1 MGIKNLYKYILEN
14 DLEKDVDISKLKNKI
29 IAIDISILLYQVVIS
44 TRSRCGA
51 DHLSPS
57 GEISTHVLGLFNKT
71 INLIKKRIIP
81 VYVFDGKPPDIKRK
95 TLDMRKDIRKKAME
109 KLKNTTDEK
118 ERIKYLKRS
127 VSICRKQLNECRKL
141 LDIMGIPY
149 IDAPQEA
156 DSQCSY
162 LARNGMVDGVLTED
176 MDIFTFG
183 SPIIYKNLYS
193 IKKAPK
199 IIHLKNI
206 LNKTQ
211 LNYNQFI
218 EWCCLLGS
226 DYCKGIIDLKYFD
239 ILDLYKQTKDFDA
252 VITHCTKNNIRC
264 CSANDYR
271 KVYKYFNNPI
281 IKKVKNRDLLY
292 KKCDMDQLEY
302 FLVKKFGFSKPK
314 LLKKLYYLK
323 ERNKYI
329 KIKNNNL

>member
-14 DLEKDVDISKLKNKI
+14 DLEKEINISELKNKI

-44 TRSRCGA
+44 TRSKCGI

-57 GEISTHVLGLFNKT
+57 GEISTHILGLFNKT

-81 VYVFDGKPPDIKRK
+81 VYVFDGKPPDIKKR
-95 TLDMRKDIRKKAME
+95 TLDMRKDIRAKAME

-127 VSICRKQLNECRKL
+127 VSINRKQLDECRQL

-149 IDAPQEA
+149 INAPQEA

-162 LARNGMVDGVLTED
+162 LAKNGMVDGVLTED

-193 IKKAPK
+193 SKKPPK
-199 IIHLKNI
+199 KINLTEI
-206 LNKTQ
+206 LNETGLKF
-211 LNYNQFI
+211 NEFI

-239 ILDLYKQTKDFDA
+239 ILDLYKQSKDFDA
-252 VITHCTKNNIRC
+252 VISHCTNNNIRC

-271 KVYKYFNNPI
+271 EVYRYFNNPD
-281 IKKVKNRDLLY
+281 IKEVKNRDLLY
-292 KKCDMDQLEY
+292 RKCNMNKLEH
-302 FLVKKFGFSKPK
+302 FLVNKFGFSKTR
-314 LLKKLYYLK
+314 LLKKFHYLK

-329 KIKNNNL
+329 KISNNN

>member
-14 DLEKDVDISKLKNKI
+14 NLEKELDISELKNKI

-44 TRSRCGA
+44 TRSKCGA

-57 GEISTHVLGLFNKT
+57 GEISTHILGLFNKT

-81 VYVFDGKPPDIKRK
+81 VYVFDGKPPDIKKR
-95 TLDMRKDIRKKAME
+95 TLDMRKDIRAKAIE

-127 VSICRKQLNECRKL
+127 VSISKKQLDECRKL

-162 LARNGMVDGVLTED
+162 LAKNGMVDGVLTED

-193 IKKAPK
+193 AKKSPK
-199 IIHLKNI
+199 IIELKEI
-206 LNKTQ
+206 LNKTE
-211 LNYNQFI
+211 LNFNEFI

-239 ILDLYKQTKDFDA
+239 ILDLYKKNKDFDA
-252 VITHCTKNNIRC
+252 IINYCMNNNIRC
-264 CSANDYR
+264 CGVNDYQS
-271 KVYKYFNNPI
+271 VCNYFHKPD
-281 IKKVKNRDLLY
+281 IKEVRNRDLLY
-292 KKCDMDQLEY
+292 KKCDIIRLENY
-302 FLVKKFGFSKPK
+302 LVKKFGFSKTR
-314 LLKKLYYLK
+314 LLKKFHYLK

-329 KIKNNNL
+329 KISNNN

>member
-14 DLEKDVDISKLKNKI
+14 DLEKEINISELKNKI

-44 TRSRCGA
+44 TRSKCGA

-57 GEISTHVLGLFNKT
+57 GEISTHILGLFNKT

-81 VYVFDGKPPDIKRK
+81 VYVFDGKPPDIKKR
-95 TLDMRKDIRKKAME
+95 TLDMRKDIRAKAIE

-127 VSICRKQLNECRKL
+127 VSISKKQLDECRRL

-162 LARNGMVDGVLTED
+162 LAKNGMVDGVLTED

-183 SPIIYKNLYS
+183 SPVIYKNLYS
-193 IKKAPK
+193 AKKPPK
-199 IIHLKNI
+199 IIKLNEI
-206 LNKTQ
+206 LVKTG
-211 LNYNQFI
+211 LNFNEFI

-226 DYCKGIIDLKYFD
+226 DYFKGIIDLKYFD
-239 ILDLYKQTKDFDA
+239 ILDLYKKNKDFDA
-252 VITHCTKNNIRC
+252 IINYCTNNNIRC
-264 CSANDYR
+264 CGVNDYQL
-271 KVYKYFNNPI
+271 VSNYFNKPE
-281 IKKVKNRDLLY
+281 IKEVRNRDLLY
-292 KKCDMDQLEY
+292 KKCDLIRLENY
-302 FLVKKFGFSKPK
+302 LVKKFGFSKTR
-314 LLKKLYYLK
+314 LLKKFHYLK

-329 KIKNNNL
+329 KISNNN